1 MIFLLLTILLLSCNL
16 NHEKKILEEILS
28 LENRIIKTE
37 DINDQK
43 FLINEISNNYIV
55 FLNNYENSDFYPDIL
70 FKYAE
75 LLKSINKIDKAVFYY
90 KKIYNLYPD
99 SKFAP
104 ISIINQASCYD
115 KIGKTNFS
123 IELYNLFLSKYP
135 NHPYEVDVKK
145 LIQITGKY
153 DTEIIKNLK

>member
-1 MIFLLLTILLLSCNL
+1 MFYKFNLL
-16 NHEKKILEEILS
+16 
-28 LENRIIKTE
+28 
-37 DINDQK
+37 
-43 FLINEISNNYIV
+43 F

-90 KKIYNLYPD
+90 KKVYNLYPD

-123 IELYNLFLSKYP
+123 IELYDLFLSKYP

>member
-55 FLNNYENSDFYPDIL
+55 FLNNFENSDFYPDIL

-90 KKIYNLYPD
+90 KKVYNLYPD

-123 IELYNLFLSKYP
+123 IELYDLFLSKYP